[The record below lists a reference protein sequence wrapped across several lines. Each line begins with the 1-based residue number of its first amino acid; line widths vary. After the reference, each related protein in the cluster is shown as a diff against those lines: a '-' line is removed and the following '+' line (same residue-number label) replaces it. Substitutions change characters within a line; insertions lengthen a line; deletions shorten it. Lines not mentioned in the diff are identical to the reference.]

1 MKVRCLSLYVIM
13 IETDDVYGVVRPNGH
28 PEHALTIAKIS
39 SQRLSSTRAKKSASA
54 RGQPDTFLNN
64 EKTERGN

>member
-1 MKVRCLSLYVIM
+1 M
-13 IETDDVYGVVRPNGH
+13 IETDDVYGVVRSNGH
-28 PEHALTIAKIS
+28 PALTIAKIS

-54 RGQPDTFLNN
+54 CGQPDTFLNN